1 MQALRSAAV
10 LLAITTLLAGC
21 STLPSPTSPPATAN
35 DHPQVVVNSLGMR
48 LVAIPAGRFW
58 MGSAEPARELAKA
71 YPLLEAERFA
81 ALSDEAPVHEVH
93 ISRPFY
99 LGQHEVTVG
108 QFRRFLAESGYQPE
122 SVSDGTG
129 GYGYNAQYDPATT
142 ARGDAFEGRSGI
154 TTWLYQ
160 ITTHYCLNL
169 IRDRGRRRQL
179 LEQNVIPEVQA
190 GAEERRTP
198 TSDLVLLQQLLAAAD
213 EQQAQAAV
221 YVFLDGLSHEEAAE
235 LMAVSKRTVGNLIE
249 RFLAW
254 ASQRT
259 AERSMNGGN

>member
-1 MQALRSAAV
+1 MPARGTSLDPGELFRQHGPMVYRRALR
-10 LLAITTLLAGC
+10 LLNRPEDAEE
-21 STLPSPTSPPATAN
+21 AT
-35 DHPQVVVNSLGMR
+35 QEVFLRVMR
-48 LVAIPAGRFW
+48 
-58 MGSAEPARELAKA
+58 
-71 YPLLEAERFA
+71 
-81 ALSDEAPVHEVH
+81 
-93 ISRPFY
+93 
-99 LGQHEVTVG
+99 
-108 QFRRFLAESGYQPE
+108 
-122 SVSDGTG
+122 SV
-129 GYGYNAQYDPATT
+129 
-142 ARGDAFEGRSGI
+142 DAFEGRSGI

-179 LEQNVIPEVQA
+179 LEQNVLPELQA
-190 GAEERRTP
+190 GAGESRTT

-235 LMAVSKRTVGNLIE
+235 LMEVSKRTVGNLIE

-259 AERSMNGGN
+259 AERDMNGDN